1 MFTHNFDPILFDLG
15 FIAIRWYSLAYIFG
29 IILGWWYG
37 KKIIL
42 KKNEELNQ
50 KVNLGDFD
58 DLITYIIIAI
68 ILGGRLGYIVFYNLE
83 YFILNPIE
91 ILKVWKG
98 GMSFHGALIGIILAT
113 IIFSAKRKIRALFF
127 LDIIACVSPIGIF
140 FGRIANFINGELVG
154 KVTNVYWGVI
164 FPKIDNLIRHPSQLY
179 EAILEGLILF
189 FLMIYLAFKKEVLKF
204 PGFLAGV
211 FFIGYGLARCFV
223 ELFRQPDAQF
233 QSQSN
238 PLGFFIQIGELGLTM
253 GQILS
258 IPMIFIGFVLC
269 FTSWRNKTA

>member
-1 MFTHNFDPILFDLG
+1 MFTHNLDPILFDFG

-29 IILGWWYG
+29 IIIGWWYG

-42 KKNEELNQ
+42 KKNQELNQ
-50 KVNLGDFD
+50 KINLGDFD

-68 ILGGRLGYIVFYNLE
+68 ILGGRLGYVVFYNFE

-91 ILKVWKG
+91 ILKVWEG

-113 IIFSAKRKIRALFF
+113 IIFSAKRKIKTLFL

-164 FPKIDNLIRHPSQLY
+164 FPKIDNLTRHPSQLY
-179 EAILEGLILF
+179 EAFLEGILLFLVMNFLYSKKNYKIGSCSSSFLIFYGIFRISAEF
-189 FLMIYLAFKKEVLKF
+189 FREPDIEVGYLIGSISMGMLLSVLMIFAGSIIYFK
-204 PGFLAGV
+204 
-211 FFIGYGLARCFV
+211 RN
-223 ELFRQPDAQF
+223 DA
-233 QSQSN
+233 
-238 PLGFFIQIGELGLTM
+238 
-253 GQILS
+253 
-258 IPMIFIGFVLC
+258 
-269 FTSWRNKTA
+269 